1 MSKRVKIENVERAF
15 MMLLVFIVVFL
26 LILGKTMVNASADN
40 KMTVNKMSKTD
51 TVVAEDNSSKAKE
64 VSASC
69 TTAAKLE
76 VKNAVEVED
85 SITEKADEVTKE
97 DDIQNSY
104 SSDEVILMAK
114 LINREACYEPYEGQV
129 AVGAT
134 VMNRLEKA
142 YELGY
147 NWQTITDVIK
157 EPGQYDN
164 GVPVESYTYNEENYN
179 AAVEALN
186 GVDPT
191 NGAVYYYNPDMSDDT
206 FIPSHILSI
215 VIGHHWFYYQWM
227 NT

>member
-1 MSKRVKIENVERAF
+1 MSKRVRIENVERAF
-15 MMLLVFIVVFL
+15 MMLLVFIIVFL

>member
-1 MSKRVKIENVERAF
+1 MSKRVRIENVERAF
-15 MMLLVFIVVFL
+15 MMLLVFIIVFL

-64 VSASC
+64 VSVSC

>member
-1 MSKRVKIENVERAF
+1 MSKRVRIENVERAF
-15 MMLLVFIVVFL
+15 MMLLVFIIVFL

-76 VKNAVEVED
+76 VKNAVDVED

-134 VMNRLEKA
+134 VVNRLNKA
-142 YELGY
+142 RELGY
-147 NWQTITDVIK
+147 NWKTITEVIK

>member
-15 MMLLVFIVVFL
+15 MMLLVFIIAFL

-51 TVVAEDNSSKAKE
+51 TASKAKE

-69 TTAAKLE
+69 TTAVKLE
-76 VKNAVEVED
+76 VKNAVVVED
-85 SITEKADEVTKE
+85 NITEKADEVTKE

-134 VMNRLEKA
+134 VVNRLNKA
-142 YELGY
+142 RELGY
-147 NWQTITDVIK
+147 NWKTITEVIK

-164 GVPVESYTYNEENYN
+164 GIPVENYNYNEENYN
-179 AAVEALN
+179 AALDALN

-191 NGAVYYYNPDMSDDT
+191 IGAVYYYNPDMSNDT

-215 VIGHHWFYYQWM
+215 VIGHHYFYYMWEK
-227 NT
+227 

>member
-134 VMNRLEKA
+134 VINRLEKA

>member
-15 MMLLVFIVVFL
+15 MMLLVFIIAFL

-40 KMTVNKMSKTD
+40 KMTLNKMSKTD
-51 TVVAEDNSSKAKE
+51 TASKAKE

-69 TTAAKLE
+69 TTAVKLE
-76 VKNAVEVED
+76 VKNAVVVED
-85 SITEKADEVTKE
+85 NITEKADEVTKE

-134 VMNRLEKA
+134 VVNRLNKA
-142 YELGY
+142 RELGY
-147 NWQTITDVIK
+147 NWKTITEVIK

-164 GVPVESYTYNEENYN
+164 GIPVENYNYNEENYN
-179 AAVEALN
+179 AALDALN

-191 NGAVYYYNPDMSDDT
+191 IGAVYYYNPDMSNDT

-215 VIGHHWFYYQWM
+215 VIGHHYFYYMWEK
-227 NT
+227 

>member
-15 MMLLVFIVVFL
+15 MMLLVFIIAFL

-51 TVVAEDNSSKAKE
+51 TASKAKE

-76 VKNAVEVED
+76 VKNAVVVED
-85 SITEKADEVTKE
+85 NITEKADEVTKE

-134 VMNRLEKA
+134 VVNRLNKA
-142 YELGY
+142 RELGY
-147 NWQTITDVIK
+147 NWKTITEVIK

-164 GVPVESYTYNEENYN
+164 GIPVENYNYNEENYN
-179 AAVEALN
+179 AALDALN

-191 NGAVYYYNPDMSDDT
+191 IGAVYYYNPDMSNDT

-215 VIGHHWFYYQWM
+215 VIGHHYFYYMWKK
-227 NT
+227 

>member
-15 MMLLVFIVVFL
+15 MMLLVFIIVFL

-64 VSASC
+64 VSVSC

>member
-15 MMLLVFIVVFL
+15 MKLLVFIIAFL

-51 TVVAEDNSSKAKE
+51 TASKAKE

-76 VKNAVEVED
+76 VKNAVVVED
-85 SITEKADEVTKE
+85 NITEKADEVTKE

-134 VMNRLEKA
+134 VVNRLNKA
-142 YELGY
+142 RELGY
-147 NWQTITDVIK
+147 NWKTITEVIK

-164 GVPVESYTYNEENYN
+164 GIPVENYNYNEENYN
-179 AAVEALN
+179 AALDALN

-191 NGAVYYYNPDMSDDT
+191 IGAVYYYNPDMSNDT

-215 VIGHHWFYYQWM
+215 VIGHHYFYYMWEK
-227 NT
+227 

>member
-15 MMLLVFIVVFL
+15 MMLLVFIIVFL

-97 DDIQNSY
+97 DDIQSSY

-114 LINREACYEPYEGQV
+114 LINRESCYEPYEGQV

-134 VMNRLEKA
+134 VVNRLNKA
-142 YELGY
+142 QELGY
-147 NWQTITDVIK
+147 NWKTITEVIK

-164 GVPVESYTYNEENYN
+164 GIPVENYTYNEENYN
-179 AAVEALN
+179 AALDALN

-191 NGAVYYYNPDMSDDT
+191 KGAVYYYNPDMSNDT

-215 VIGHHWFYYQWM
+215 VIGHHYFYYMWKK
-227 NT
+227 

>member
-15 MMLLVFIVVFL
+15 MMLLVFIIAFL

-51 TVVAEDNSSKAKE
+51 TASKAKE

-76 VKNAVEVED
+76 VKNAVVVED
-85 SITEKADEVTKE
+85 NITEKADEVTKE

-134 VMNRLEKA
+134 VVNRLNKA
-142 YELGY
+142 RELGY
-147 NWQTITDVIK
+147 NWKTITEVIK

-164 GVPVESYTYNEENYN
+164 GIPVENYNYNEENYN
-179 AAVEALN
+179 AALDALN

-191 NGAVYYYNPDMSDDT
+191 IGAVYYYNPDMSNDT

-215 VIGHHWFYYQWM
+215 VIGHHYFYYMWEK
-227 NT
+227 

>member
-1 MSKRVKIENVERAF
+1 MSKRVRIENVERAF
-15 MMLLVFIVVFL
+15 MMLLVFIIVFL

-64 VSASC
+64 VSVSC

-191 NGAVYYYNPDMSDDT
+191 NGAVYYYNPDMSDVT

>member
-1 MSKRVKIENVERAF
+1 
-15 MMLLVFIVVFL
+15 
-26 LILGKTMVNASADN
+26 MVNASADN

>member
-15 MMLLVFIVVFL
+15 MMLLVFIIAFL

-51 TVVAEDNSSKAKE
+51 TASKAKE

-76 VKNAVEVED
+76 VKNAVVVED
-85 SITEKADEVTKE
+85 NITEKADEVTKE

-134 VMNRLEKA
+134 VVNRLNKA
-142 YELGY
+142 RELGY
-147 NWQTITDVIK
+147 NWKTITEIIK

-164 GVPVESYTYNEENYN
+164 GIPVENYTYNEENYN
-179 AAVEALN
+179 AALDALN

-191 NGAVYYYNPDMSDDT
+191 KGAVYYYNPDMSNDT

-215 VIGHHWFYYQWM
+215 VIGHHYFYYMWEK
-227 NT
+227 